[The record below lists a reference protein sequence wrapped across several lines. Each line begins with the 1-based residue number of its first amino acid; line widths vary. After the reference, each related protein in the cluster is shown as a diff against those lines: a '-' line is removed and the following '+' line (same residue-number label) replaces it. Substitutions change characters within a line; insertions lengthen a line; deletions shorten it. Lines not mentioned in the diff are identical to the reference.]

1 MIIALHSAGSNPCMS
16 DSKHQIE
23 KLNVLAKIAFYKHFL
38 GEFFTLQI
46 NKKQRDKNNKYI
58 IDTSLNVSVTFPNIA
73 LDKLRSSSILA
84 SYEPKLNVGTLC
96 TYLYAIPITF
106 VAS

>member
-1 MIIALHSAGSNPCMS
+1 MIKSMHDRLQALI
-16 DSKHQIE
+16 KKVI
-23 KLNVLAKIAFYKHFL
+23 VLAKIVFYKYSF
-38 GEFFTLQI
+38 GEVSTSQI
-46 NKKQRDKNNKYI
+46 NKKQRDTCRKYI
-58 IDTSLNVSVTFPNIA
+58 IDTSLNVSVTFPNME
-73 LDKLRSSSILA
+73 LDKLRSWSILA

>member
-1 MIIALHSAGSNPCMS
+1 MIKSMHDRLQALIKNV
-16 DSKHQIE
+16 I
-23 KLNVLAKIAFYKHFL
+23 VLAKIVFYKYSF
-38 GEFFTLQI
+38 GEVSTLQI
-46 NKKQRDKNNKYI
+46 NKKQRDTCRKYI
-58 IDTSLNVSVTFPNIA
+58 IDTSLNVSVTFPNME
-73 LDKLRSSSILA
+73 LDKLRSWSILA